1 MTVKVCTRC
10 KQGLPL
16 TSFYVRKDIKSG
28 LDPRCKQCKKETRPS
43 RAGSEQSA
51 IYWQKYYSENS
62 DKLNQRYWTNPK
74 AREYQLNRYKQ
85 NPEKFCKQHEDYRK
99 NNLDKFAAKEAK
111 RRSRKLNAT
120 PPWLTETHFKEMAN
134 FYWLAKD
141 LETVT
146 GQSYHVDHIV
156 PLQGK
161 TVCGLHVPWNLQ
173 VLPSD
178 VNLSKSNKLE
188 EQ

>member
-1 MTVKVCTRC
+1 MTEKVCTRC
-10 KQGLPL
+10 NRSLP
-16 TSFYVRKDIKSG
+16 TTEFYPRKDIKSG
-28 LDPRCKQCKKETRPS
+28 LDPRCKQCKKETRKS
-43 RAGSEQSA
+43 RAGSKSSA
-51 IYWQKYYSENS
+51 RYWQKYYAENS
-62 DKLNQRYWTNPK
+62 ETLNQRYWTNPK
-74 AREYQLNRYKQ
+74 VKEYQLNRYHQ
-85 NPEKFCKQHEDYRK
+85 NPERFRAEHEAYRK
-99 NNLDKFAAKEAK
+99 SNLDKFAAKEAK

-120 PPWLTETHFKEMAN
+120 PPWLTEVHFKEIEN

-141 LETVT
+141 LETIT
-146 GQSYHVDHIV
+146 GQTYHVDHIV
-156 PLQGK
+156 PLQGR

>member
-1 MTVKVCTRC
+1 MTEKVCTRC
-10 KQGLPL
+10 KISLPL
-16 TSFYVRKDIKSG
+16 SEYSKRKDIKSG
-28 LDPRCKQCKKETRPS
+28 LSPRCKKCSSDTRPS
-43 RAGSEQSA
+43 RAGSEKVA
-51 IYWQKYYSENS
+51 DYWQKYYSENS
-62 DKLNQRYWTNPK
+62 DRLNQKYQTNPK
-74 AREYQLNRYKQ
+74 IREYQLNRYRQ
-85 NPEKFCKQHEDYRK
+85 NTEKLNKQHEAYRK
-99 NNLDKFAAKEAK
+99 SNLDKFAAKEAK

-120 PPWLTETHFKEMAN
+120 PPWLTKIHLIEIEN

-146 GQSYHVDHIV
+146 GQTYHVDHIV

-178 VNLSKSNKLE
+178 INLSKNNRFKD
-188 EQ
+188 